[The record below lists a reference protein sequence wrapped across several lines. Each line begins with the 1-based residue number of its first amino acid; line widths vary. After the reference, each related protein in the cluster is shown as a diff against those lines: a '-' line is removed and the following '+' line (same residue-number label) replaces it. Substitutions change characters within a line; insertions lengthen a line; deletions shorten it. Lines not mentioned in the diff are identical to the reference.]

1 MSSYTQKNG
10 FSDMKV
16 NDIHWHIM
24 RQYPINESLAHI
36 KKEMDYLNVEKMC
49 ILALEQEAEVEFD
62 NSSNIKA
69 LYLRDRGEGR
79 IFALASIRHFG
90 DERDNADEFLRQVK
104 LYYELG
110 FDGIKILEGKTPCHK
125 AMHCKLDGENYA
137 PMFKFL
143 EEKQFPLL
151 IHVGDYIAYPNEE
164 NLAERESIHREM
176 LNVLERHPNLRVIFA
191 HVFNMSYDR
200 ERLDKL
206 METYQ
211 NMSVDLALGGDF
223 LINFSKDIKEWEKFF
238 TKYSDRVIYG
248 TDTYNMYFEENDD
261 FEITGRHTPIH
272 KFFEWDEPFSDRY
285 YEHCPEAKN
294 GTVMIKP
301 AKLPENV
308 VKDIYY
314 NSFIKALADKPRTT
328 DRELALKYCEELLEG
343 YNSGKLS
350 TKALAPMPDWIS
362 PTEQANM
369 KRGHALALEN
379 IEVIKAYYQNK

>member
-1 MSSYTQKNG
+1 MSNYTEKNG
-10 FSDMKV
+10 FSDMKI

-90 DERDNADEFLRQVK
+90 DERDNAEEFLRQVK
-104 LYYELG
+104 LYYNLG

-151 IHVGDYIAYPNEE
+151 IHVGDYIPYPNEE
-164 NLAERESIHREM
+164 KLAEREAIHREM
-176 LNVLERHPNLRVIFA
+176 LNVLERHPNLRATFA

-200 ERLDKL
+200 ERLDKI
-206 METYQ
+206 METYP
-211 NMSVDLALGGDF
+211 NVSIDLALGGDF
-223 LINFSKDIKEWEKFF
+223 LINFSKDIKGWEEFF

-314 NSFIKALADKPRTT
+314 NSFIKALADSPRTT
-328 DRELALKYCEELLEG
+328 DKELALKYCEELLEG

-350 TKALAPMPDWIS
+350 TRALAPMPDWIS

-369 KRGHALALEN
+369 MRGNALALEN
-379 IEVIKAYYQNK
+379 IAVIKEYYRNK

>member
-1 MSSYTQKNG
+1 MSKYTEKNG
-10 FSDMKV
+10 FYDIKV

-36 KKEMDYLNVEKMC
+36 KEEMEYLNVERMC

-90 DERDNADEFLRQVK
+90 DERDNAVEFLRQVK
-104 LYYELG
+104 LYYNLG

-151 IHVGDYIAYPNEE
+151 IHIGDYIPYPNEE

-176 LNVLERHPNLRVIFA
+176 LNVLERHPNLRVTFA
-191 HVFNMSYDR
+191 HVFNMSHDR

-206 METYQ
+206 MEIYP

-238 TKYSDRVIYG
+238 TKYSDRVIFG

-294 GTVMIKP
+294 GIVMINP
-301 AKLPENV
+301 AKLPEKV
-308 VKDIYY
+308 VRDIYF
-314 NSFIKALADKPRTT
+314 NSFIKALADRPRTT
-328 DRELALKYCEELLEG
+328 NKELALKYCDELFEG
-343 YNSGKLS
+343 YNSGQLS
-350 TKALAPMPDWIS
+350 TRALAPMPAWIS
-362 PTEQANM
+362 PVEKANM
-369 KRGHALALEN
+369 ARGHALALEN
-379 IEVIKAYYQNK
+379 LAVIKEYYLNK

>member
-1 MSSYTQKNG
+1 MSKYTEKNG
-10 FSDMKV
+10 FYDIKV

-36 KKEMDYLNVEKMC
+36 KEEMEYLNVERMC

-104 LYYELG
+104 LYYNLG

-151 IHVGDYIAYPNEE
+151 IHIGDYIPYPNEE

-176 LNVLERHPNLRVIFA
+176 LNVLERHPNLRVTFA
-191 HVFNMSYDR
+191 HVFNMSHDR

-206 METYQ
+206 MEIYP

-238 TKYSDRVIYG
+238 TKYSDRVIFG

-294 GTVMIKP
+294 GIVMINP
-301 AKLPENV
+301 AKLPEKV
-308 VKDIYY
+308 VRDIYF
-314 NSFIKALADKPRTT
+314 NSFIKALADSPRTT
-328 DRELALKYCEELLEG
+328 NKELALKYCDELFEG
-343 YNSGKLS
+343 YNSGQLS
-350 TKALAPMPDWIS
+350 TRALAPMPAWIS
-362 PTEQANM
+362 PAEQANM
-369 KRGHALALEN
+369 RRGHALALEN
-379 IEVIKAYYQNK
+379 LAVIKEYYLNK